1 MSDPPMNRIESLKI
15 SLFLK
20 EAKIGTQNHEKK
32 STLETKSGLL
42 KGHIGRKVKNS
53 ESSENSEK
61 SVQKEVGRG
70 LRTVGDAKR
79 TIEKLQKN
87 IKIVVGEGKKKE
99 ISEGAVEAR
108 QEKGGWTEKG
118 PKIEEK
124 RKLFLKSQ
132 KTPLRK

>member
-1 MSDPPMNRIESLKI
+1 M
-15 SLFLK
+15 
-20 EAKIGTQNHEKK
+20 
-32 STLETKSGLL
+32 
-42 KGHIGRKVKNS
+42 
-53 ESSENSEK
+53 
-61 SVQKEVGRG
+61 QKEVGRG